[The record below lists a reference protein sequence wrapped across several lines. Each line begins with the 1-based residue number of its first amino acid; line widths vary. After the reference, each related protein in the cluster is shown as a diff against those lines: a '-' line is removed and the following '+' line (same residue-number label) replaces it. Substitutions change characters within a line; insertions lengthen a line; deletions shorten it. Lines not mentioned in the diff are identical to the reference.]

1 MSPLISLPVRRAKAL
16 RTVGAALVLAGLV
29 PVAWFVSRTLVP
41 AAQALPEFGSLALPA
56 KLAWIPNPTGMLIAL
71 VGLAVMWL
79 GAMVISRQLYILDAV
94 KRDAEDRQRRVQQY
108 AGQGR
113 IEPYIGPQFPVTD
126 DSEPR

>member
-1 MSPLISLPVRRAKAL
+1 MSPLVSPSVRRAKAFRML
-16 RTVGAALVLAGLV
+16 GATLVFAGLV

-41 AAQALPEFGSLALPA
+41 AAQALPELGAIALPA

-71 VGLAVMWL
+71 IGLAVMWL
-79 GAMVISRQLYILDAV
+79 GATVISRQLYILDAV
-94 KRDAEDRQRRVQQY
+94 KRDAEDRQRRVHQY
-108 AGQGR
+108 AGEGR